1 MPQLG
6 HLVFEEFAR
15 RGGEIEGEQGCVC
28 VLCGEVLLWV
38 VRRRSLR
45 EIVRVVVFFSFAM
58 AGSDVVPAVVEGEGG
73 GDEAVLAVSAVENS
87 SKGGESKAVTVKE
100 KKVKIPKE
108 KKPKSVK
115 GAHAS
120 STAAH
125 PSYLLVTCRSCGIL

>member
-1 MPQLG
+1 
-6 HLVFEEFAR
+6 V
-15 RGGEIEGEQGCVC
+15 GGEEKESQRDSAGGSFV
-28 VLCGEVLLWV
+28 
-38 VRRRSLR
+38 
-45 EIVRVVVFFSFAM
+45 FSFAM
-58 AGSDVVPAVVEGEGG
+58 AGSDVGPAVVEGEDG
-73 GDEAVLAVSAVENS
+73 GDEAVLAVSGVEKVVAVENS
-87 SKGGESKAVTVKE
+87 SKGGESKAVSVKE

>member
-1 MPQLG
+1 
-6 HLVFEEFAR
+6 
-15 RGGEIEGEQGCVC
+15 
-28 VLCGEVLLWV
+28 V

-58 AGSDVVPAVVEGEGG
+58 AGSDVGPAVVEGEDG
-73 GDEAVLAVSAVENS
+73 GDEAVLAVSGVEKVVAVENTG
-87 SKGGESKAVTVKE
+87 KGGESKAVSVKE

>member
-1 MPQLG
+1 
-6 HLVFEEFAR
+6 V
-15 RGGEIEGEQGCVC
+15 GGEEKESQRDSAGG
-28 VLCGEVLLWV
+28 
-38 VRRRSLR
+38 SF
-45 EIVRVVVFFSFAM
+45 FFSPFAM
-58 AGSDVVPAVVEGEGG
+58 AGSDIVPAVIEGENG
-73 GDEAVLAVSAVENS
+73 GDEAVLVVSGVEKVVAVENS

-125 PSYLLVTCRSCGIL
+125 PSYLLVTCRSCGILLKC

>member
-1 MPQLG
+1 M
-6 HLVFEEFAR
+6 
-15 RGGEIEGEQGCVC
+15 
-28 VLCGEVLLWV
+28 CGEVLLWV

>member
-1 MPQLG
+1 
-6 HLVFEEFAR
+6 
-15 RGGEIEGEQGCVC
+15 
-28 VLCGEVLLWV
+28 
-38 VRRRSLR
+38 
-45 EIVRVVVFFSFAM
+45 M
-58 AGSDVVPAVVEGEGG
+58 AGSAVVAAVVEGEDG
-73 GDEAVLAVSAVENS
+73 GDEAVLVVSGVE
-87 SKGGESKAVTVKE
+87 KVVALGGESKAVTVKE

>member
-1 MPQLG
+1 M
-6 HLVFEEFAR
+6 
-15 RGGEIEGEQGCVC
+15 GGEEKESQRDSAGG
-28 VLCGEVLLWV
+28 
-38 VRRRSLR
+38 S
-45 EIVRVVVFFSFAM
+45 FSFSFAM